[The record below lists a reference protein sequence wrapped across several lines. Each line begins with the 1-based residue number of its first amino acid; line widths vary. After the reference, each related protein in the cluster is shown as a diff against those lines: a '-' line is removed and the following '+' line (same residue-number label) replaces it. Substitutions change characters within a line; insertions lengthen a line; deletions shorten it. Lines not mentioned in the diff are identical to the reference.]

1 MKVACSWSGGKDSSF
16 ACYKAIIQEF
26 KVSYLIN
33 TVSQEYDRVL
43 FHGIKS
49 ELARL
54 QARLAQFPIVQ
65 PPINKDN
72 YEEKYIK
79 AAAKLKEDGIEGI
92 VYGDIALQDSRNWNE
107 KVCEKLKVSPIFPL
121 WGQLREQI
129 LNEFIDTGFKAIVT
143 CTQANL
149 LGKEWVGRQIDKEF
163 IHELQSR
170 QVGTN
175 VDLCGENGEYHTFVT
190 GGPLFKGEIKI
201 LETKKVLKNGYW
213 FLDILRYEVA

>member
-1 MKVACSWSGGKDSSF
+1 MNVACSWSGGKDSSF
-16 ACYKAIIQEF
+16 ACYKAIIQGF

-65 PPINKDN
+65 PHINKDN

-107 KVCEKLKVSPIFPL
+107 KVCEKLKVIPIFPL
-121 WGQLREQI
+121 WGQIREQI
-129 LNEFIDTGFKAIVT
+129 LNEFIDAGFKAIVA
-143 CTQANL
+143 CTQADL
-149 LGKEWVGRQIDKEF
+149 LDKEWVGR
-163 IHELQSR
+163 
-170 QVGTN
+170 
-175 VDLCGENGEYHTFVT
+175 
-190 GGPLFKGEIKI
+190 
-201 LETKKVLKNGYW
+201 W
-213 FLDILRYEVA
+213 

>member
-1 MKVACSWSGGKDSSF
+1 MKVACSWSGGKDSCL
-16 ACYKAIIQEF
+16 ACHKAIIQGV

-79 AAAKLKEDGIEGI
+79 AAAKLKADGIEGI

-121 WGQLREQI
+121 WGQIREQI

-149 LGKEWVGRQIDKEF
+149 LDKEWVGRWIDKKF
-163 IHELQSR
+163 IQELSCF
-170 QVGTN
+170 GGI
-175 VDLCGENGEYHTFVT
+175 DLCGENGEYHTFVT

-201 LETKKVLKNGYW
+201 LETEKVFKNGYW
-213 FLDILRYEVA
+213 FLDILRYEVV